1 MSATLLAEPATQ
13 ALMTAHQQPIESRFL
28 QSSLP
33 TLCAIGVG
41 AIFLLWP
48 AIWNGYPILYSDT
61 NAFLTQGILGFF
73 VWDKPFVYGPW
84 MALFHWQ
91 YSLWM
96 AVIAQSLVVS
106 SILWL
111 TTQCVAA
118 HAYVHASARVDP
130 TDPTHAYAYRKLLV
144 RYLVVCALLGV
155 LSAAPWFTSLLMPDI
170 FAPIT
175 VLCLFLLACHS
186 IMSRMVRAW
195 VLLVGT
201 FAIASHLSH
210 LVIAAAVLLVV
221 ALFKFR
227 QLKLAILPLLLALLV
242 LVATN
247 WHGFQKLAVSPF
259 GSVFFLARLAAD
271 GHINPVL
278 KQQCAQQSLHLCMW
292 QDRLPTDS
300 DDFMWNG
307 KGPVWSHPGGPI
319 GLAPEASA
327 LVMAAVMA
335 EPVGVARS
343 LLSNTGRQLFMIGLG
358 DTLHDDHLDV
368 TMGAR
373 IAADFPAAEL
383 ERYRVSRQIMHT
395 LVPSA
400 EVFNTLGRLSVIAG
414 FLLSLYVLYRSWV
427 NKDRVLIV
435 LIVMVWM
442 GLLANAFATGALSK
456 PHYRYQTRISWL
468 LVFVPLIVPFSVRKS
483 TPV

>member
-1 MSATLLAEPATQ
+1 MLVEPAIRT
-13 ALMTAHQQPIESRFL
+13 LVTSHQQPIDSRPF
-28 QSSLP
+28 Q
-33 TLCAIGVG
+33 TACAIIFG
-41 AIFLLWP
+41 ALLLLWP

-91 YSLWM
+91 YSLWG
-96 AVIAQSLVVS
+96 AVIAQSLIVS

-111 TTQCVAA
+111 TTQCVST
-118 HAYVHASARVDP
+118 HTVARVDA
-130 TDPTHAYAYRKLLV
+130 TESKQYYASRTVLL
-144 RYLVVCALLGV
+144 RYLTACVLLAV

-170 FAPIT
+170 FAPVT
-175 VLCLFLLACHS
+175 VLSLFLLACHS
-186 IMSRMVRAW
+186 TMSRMVRAW
-195 VLLVGT
+195 VLLVCT

-210 LVIAAAVLLVV
+210 IVIAAAGLLVV
-221 ALFKFR
+221 ALCKFR
-227 QLKLAILPLLLALLV
+227 QLKLAFLPLLLALLV
-242 LVATN
+242 LVGTN
-247 WHGFQKLAVSPF
+247 LFGFQKLAVSPF

-278 KQQCAQQSLHLCMW
+278 QQQCEVRSLHLCMW
-292 QDRLPTDS
+292 LDHLPTDS

-307 KGPVWSHPGGPI
+307 QGPVWSHPGGPI

-335 EPVGVARS
+335 EPFGVARS

-358 DTLHDDHLDV
+358 DTLHDEHLNV

-373 IAADFPAAEL
+373 IAADFPPAEL
-383 ERYRVSRQIMHT
+383 ERYRSSRQIMHT

-400 EVFNTLGRLSVIAG
+400 QFFNTLGRLSMIAG
-414 FLLSLYVLYRSWV
+414 LLLSLYLLYRAWIH
-427 NKDRVLIV
+427 KDRVLIV
-435 LIVMVWM
+435 LIVMVLM
-442 GLLANAFATGALSK
+442 GLLANAFATGALSR
-456 PHYRYQTRISWL
+456 PHYRYQTRIAWL
-468 LVFVPLIVPFSVRKS
+468 LVLVPLIAPMRLRKS
-483 TPV
+483 TLA